1 MDYKICLDKR
11 TYDFKEGV
19 CIYCNKGDDDVDC
32 GKLLKD
38 PDDKIS
44 VHNYCL
50 LFASGLSQ
58 RGEDSEGINGFLLPD
73 ILSEFRRAKRLKC
86 GYCSQPRATVGCSVQ
101 NCRRGYHFNCGFKKE
116 AIFLFFDTFL
126 SYCVDHRPQQVAPT
140 NPCSQ
145 SSVTCPICMDEVE
158 AKVSN
163 HTLKTPCCNNTWFH
177 RTCVQRQALSAGY
190 FFRCAICN
198 NQTEFQDEMKRFGI
212 YIPEHDASWEQ
223 EDNAYQELYW
233 RHDNCDIDPCKC
245 PKGRKYNEV
254 SSKWELVLCD
264 LCGSCGCHLA
274 CGGLKNINQDWACSQ
289 CNAMLSNATEV
300 NCPSKK
306 SSQVPTSPCVDS
318 PTKIGNSTRTAMK
331 LMGKHPRTPL
341 SAHGMRKKSATTTS
355 SQFGSLDHC
364 RPSTSKEGLQETT
377 SPSKRKRKL
386 SFNSK
391 ENALG
396 DTNNNSQDTNSK
408 KHCPRKT
415 QSLEFWCE
423 NIKSGL
429 KASAGLCYG
438 KRTTLRMSMR
448 PRNVSQPS
456 KIRPVPSKCKTAESP
471 AKKAMKKA
479 INTSGSKTKGSS
491 TLVASKIEAYFS
503 AASKEFTGKPV
514 NSVKKDKGIAVQG
527 SSKPISL
534 NKTKM
539 KSEKVREVQVQD
551 KSKVAKAAS
560 SKQRGKGSQRKPTLI
575 KIKITKRQPD
585 VGSPLKGTSEK
596 RHAGSGKSFPKCDRK
611 TSVIKKEYE
620 DKSAETPST
629 ERSASPTEQEVFFKN
644 MKGRPRNSV
653 SFMLNW
659 GKKGGDNDDVSAT
672 STCEESTYTSG
683 ESDCYKHEEENT
695 VRGRCNT
702 THHDSFQGPAP
713 PDGSTPAGAVDK
725 GEEEIQLLSR
735 KSGIHQDI
743 SLQNESTGDATPF
756 CNLRE
761 GKQLSACKPIES
773 STSQVLSKDSPA
785 GKANS
790 NESTPGISNPQSA
803 PRKRR
808 KMKLCVMYPS
818 IKPFRWGTKVKR
830 RQKRADTLL
839 QRSQR
844 QKCNYSQPT
853 PLDGSTPAV
862 DVDKVEEEIQLLYG
876 KSGIHQDIS
885 LQNESTG
892 DATLFCNLWE
902 GEQSSAS
909 QPKESSTSQVLSKDS
924 PAGKANSNESTPGS
938 GNPQSAPR
946 KRSRIKLRH
955 MYPLVKPYL
964 ADTKVK
970 QRQKRA
976 QSLLRRSQRQKGND
990 SQSKKKAARSVPA
1003 VIKPVN
1009 QVRETSSG
1017 MLLRRLHS
1025 KRNYSPYQTRPGEKP
1040 SVSSSPV
1047 KSTRPPVKVEEGTK
1061 KASSIEVDLG
1071 GGNKEQLSW
1080 MPRRETI
1087 DYSKLESY
1095 LATDISPTLH
1105 LENSE
1110 ETLSHPDIVQQT
1122 GGASLRMR
1130 EGKKKQ
1136 DICDESFEIASQSDG
1151 VPSPVPSALIS
1162 EDANEIFEKS
1172 DATSCEESTHTDA
1185 ESLEESTV
1193 SSEHWTPSSKH
1204 PNQDPIIPS
1213 VITDDKTTDES
1224 VCEKPGDK
1232 DKNALGLE
1240 ILRPP
1245 SADPKLS
1252 SETSPD
1258 SGISQSYSCNID
1270 ELTVEKP
1277 SSMIEENSFP
1287 PWLPRE
1293 SPTSALCKSREQNDM
1308 VDDQSQNG
1316 VEDELVEKN
1325 HGEHGEA
1332 VPPSCS
1338 KSDIGTNDTS
1348 RSPEKRNGNCPKTES
1363 GDLKT
1368 VTWDSYRNIFSGA
1381 ESDIGT
1387 NKTSGS
1393 SENRNGICPETGSS
1407 DLKIVTCNSYR
1418 SSLNDAK
1425 VSPSGSPSSKNFDCK
1440 LQNSPSISFPAKP
1453 SSLSQDDGDKQDSP
1467 GNPYFSIQCPEKCID
1482 RDEDAN
1488 TKKSI
1493 STPEKLLIQKSLLN
1507 VYSETHKVSIK
1518 QEETSKESPA
1528 TSCLPSE
1535 EKDSK
1540 GSLEKIP
1547 SANSSEIKSSQC
1559 TTPEKHESVFDSPIA
1574 HNSKCPFC
1582 AGCKSKLG
1590 HDSPSTCTS
1599 TESSTDA
1606 ASRSTMLLRSNSL
1619 SCKSPFS
1626 PSPTF
1631 GKVSPLHPRLYR
1643 ALLGPGSRQPT
1654 RSSPRTTSPVSL
1666 QKRARDNRSPL
1677 LNSYPSRINK
1687 NVAQSC
1693 QTSSHCTPGSWPKK
1707 QRSTS
1712 RNDPRSS
1719 TGPPKPFSVTTQD
1732 SGKTKGRVK
1741 LFI

>member
-1 MDYKICLDKR
+1 MDYKISLDKR

-73 ILSEFRRAKRLKC
+73 ILSEYRRAKRLKC
-86 GYCSQPRATVGCSVQ
+86 VYCSQPRATVGCSVQ

-126 SYCVDHRPQQVAPT
+126 SYCVDHRPQQVGPT

-145 SSVTCPICMDEVE
+145 SSVMCPICMDEVE

-163 HTLKTPCCNNTWFH
+163 HTLRTPCCNNTWFH

-245 PKGRKYNEV
+245 PEGRKYNEV

-364 RPSTSKEGLQETT
+364 RPSTSKEGLQETA

-396 DTNNNSQDTNSK
+396 DTDNNSQDTNSK
-408 KHCPRKT
+408 KHCARKT

-423 NIKSGL
+423 NIKAGL

-456 KIRPVPSKCKTAESP
+456 KTRPVPSKSKTAESP
-471 AKKAMKKA
+471 AKKVIKKA
-479 INTSGSKTKGSS
+479 INTSVSKTKGSS

-534 NKTKM
+534 NKNKM
-539 KSEKVREVQVQD
+539 KSEKVREVQVED

-560 SKQRGKGSQRKPTLI
+560 SKQGGKGSQRKPTLI

-585 VGSPLKGTSEK
+585 VGNPLKGTSEK
-596 RHAGSGKSFPKCDRK
+596 RHAGSRKSFPEGCDRK

-644 MKGRPRNSV
+644 MKGCPRNSV

-659 GKKGGDNDDVSAT
+659 GKKGGDNDDVVAT
-672 STCEESTYTSG
+672 STCEESTYTSR
-683 ESDCYKHEEENT
+683 ESDCYKHEEENM

-702 THHDSFQGPAP
+702 THHDSFQGHAP

-761 GKQLSACKPIES
+761 G
-773 STSQVLSKDSPA
+773 
-785 GKANS
+785 
-790 NESTPGISNPQSA
+790 
-803 PRKRR
+803 
-808 KMKLCVMYPS
+808 
-818 IKPFRWGTKVKR
+818 
-830 RQKRADTLL
+830 
-839 QRSQR
+839 
-844 QKCNYSQPT
+844 
-853 PLDGSTPAV
+853 
-862 DVDKVEEEIQLLYG
+862 
-876 KSGIHQDIS
+876 
-885 LQNESTG
+885 
-892 DATLFCNLWE
+892 
-902 GEQSSAS
+902 EQSSAS

-924 PAGKANSNESTPGS
+924 PAGKANSDESTPGS

-955 MYPLVKPYL
+955 MYPLVKPHL
-964 ADTKVK
+964 TKVK
-970 QRQKRA
+970 RRKMRA
-976 QSLLRRSQRQKGND
+976 QSLLRRSQRQKCND
-990 SQSKKKAARSVPA
+990 SQSKKKAARSVSA

-1047 KSTRPPVKVEEGTK
+1047 KSTRPPVKVEDGTK
-1061 KASSIEVDLG
+1061 KASSIEVDLA

-1087 DYSKLESY
+1087 ESY

-1110 ETLSHPDIVQQT
+1110 ESLSHPDIVQQT
-1122 GGASLRMR
+1122 GGASLRMH

-1136 DICDESFEIASQSDG
+1136 DIPDESFEIKNTIASQSDG

-1162 EDANEIFEKS
+1162 EDANEIFEKP

-1185 ESLEESTV
+1185 ESLEESAV

-1204 PNQDPIIPS
+1204 PNKDPIIPS

-1232 DKNALGLE
+1232 NALGLE
-1240 ILRPP
+1240 IVKPP
-1245 SADPKLS
+1245 SADRKLS

-1258 SGISQSYSCNID
+1258 SGISQSYSYNID

-1277 SSMIEENSFP
+1277 SPMIIEENSFP

-1293 SPTSALCKSREQNDM
+1293 SPTSDLCKSREQNGM
-1308 VDDQSQNG
+1308 VDDQSKNG
-1316 VEDELVEKN
+1316 VEDELIEKN
-1325 HGEHGEA
+1325 HCEHGEA

-1348 RSPEKRNGNCPKTES
+1348 RSPEKRNGNCPETES
-1363 GDLKT
+1363 NDLKT

-1387 NKTSGS
+1387 NETSGS

-1407 DLKIVTCNSYR
+1407 DLKIVTWNSYR

-1440 LQNSPSISFPAKP
+1440 LQNSPSIPFPAKP

-1493 STPEKLLIQKSLLN
+1493 PTPEKMLIQKSLLN
-1507 VYSETHKVSIK
+1507 VYSETHEVSIK

-1547 SANSSEIKSSQC
+1547 SANSSEIKSSEC
-1559 TTPEKHESVFDSPIA
+1559 TTPERHESVFDSPIA

-1687 NVAQSC
+1687 SLVQSC

-1719 TGPPKPFSVTTQD
+1719 TGPPKPLSVTTQD